1 MNHREPEQQVD
12 CARGAD
18 TLWRE
23 PHTEG
28 RLTGNLSFDLRMHH
42 ITGGDSVVSVTWLL
56 ML

>member
-12 CARGAD
+12 CAVAQ

-28 RLTGNLSFDLRMHH
+28 RLTGKLSLTYEC
-42 ITGGDSVVSVTWLL
+42 IILL
-56 ML
+56 AETQRSL